1 MSEDRQYRAPS
12 LMDTYCA
19 QLGNVVDSPTPGLAL
34 MTHRALN
41 RMLRAEAT
49 AEVLEGAVAERTA
62 ALAAKNEEL
71 RQMVEQLKTAKAEAE
86 AASIAKSE
94 FLANMRHE
102 LRTPLHAIIGF
113 SDLMRSEAFGELSNK
128 TYLDYVTD
136 IHFSG
141 NHLLQIINDILD
153 VAAHESGKMQL
164 EEEAA
169 DIDEVISEALR
180 LIAPQAL
187 KGKVRISSCSATQL
201 PRLYCDRVR
210 LRQMLLNLLSNAV
223 KFTDAGGSVEV
234 RAQIDNG
241 MELSV
246 TDTGIGISPED
257 FTRIMTPFG
266 RIGSVYSRK
275 HRGTGL
281 GLTLTTALIHRHG
294 GKLSLESAP
303 GIGTTARLWFPAER
317 IEPPTSIGAQAV
329 AA

>member
-1 MSEDRQYRAPS
+1 
-12 LMDTYCA
+12 
-19 QLGNVVDSPTPGLAL
+19 
-34 MTHRALN
+34 
-41 RMLRAEAT
+41 MLRAEAT
-49 AEVLEGAVAERTA
+49 AEVLEGAVAERTVT
-62 ALAAKNEEL
+62 LASKNEEL
-71 RQMVEQLKTAKAEAE
+71 REMVEQLKTAKAEAE
-86 AASIAKSE
+86 AASTAKSE
-94 FLANMRHE
+94 FLANMSHE
-102 LRTPLHAIIGF
+102 LRTPLNAIIGF
-113 SDLMRSEAFGELSNK
+113 SDLMRSEALGEVGNK
-128 TYLDYVTD
+128 TYLGYVTD

-153 VAAHESGKMQL
+153 VAAHESGKMEL

-169 DIDEVISEALR
+169 DIDEVVNEALR

-187 KGKVRISSCSATQL
+187 KGKVTIRSHSAMQL
-201 PRLYCDRVR
+201 PRLYCDRMR

-223 KFTDAGGSVEV
+223 KFTDAGGSVEI

-241 MELSV
+241 MALSV

-275 HRGTGL
+275 YRGTGL
-281 GLTLTTALIHRHG
+281 GLTLTKALIERHG

-303 GIGTTARLWFPAER
+303 SIGTTARLWFPAER